1 MYISY
6 YLFRKINIFIS
17 LILNL
22 FDFLTINCYR
32 LILVLLVLHF
42 KNFKVNRL
50 VFFIFFFIFFSLDAV
65 SQISHDANT
74 DTVILNKELH
84 FQDSIAKLNTVNRNL
99 KKSRDAFNDGI
110 SFFESNLY
118 KKAVK
123 AYTEAISLDSLFI
136 DAYYNRAKAYQLD
149 LDTMLAVKDCDRL
162 LAIDSTYLDALYLYA
177 ELYKKIDAQLPDYFP
192 GDVITSVCDEMW
204 NEYWGNYL

>member
-1 MYISY
+1 
-6 YLFRKINIFIS
+6 
-17 LILNL
+17 
-22 FDFLTINCYR
+22 
-32 LILVLLVLHF
+32 
-42 KNFKVNRL
+42 
-50 VFFIFFFIFFSLDAV
+50 V

-177 ELYKKIDAQLPDYFP
+177 ELYKKIDKKVSFLSYEKILKIDPNQYLALYEQGVFYFINDEIEQAIHKFTQALSIKVDARALNDRGSCYRITGQYEESISDYKA
-192 GDVITSVCDEMW
+192 
-204 NEYWGNYL
+204 